1 MIVSPT
7 PRGQP
12 SALYLAST
20 HMEVVP
26 ELLRKMI
33 IRSLA
38 ETYPYESHS
47 SGMC

>member
-20 HMEVVP
+20 HMEV
-26 ELLRKMI
+26 
-33 IRSLA
+33 A